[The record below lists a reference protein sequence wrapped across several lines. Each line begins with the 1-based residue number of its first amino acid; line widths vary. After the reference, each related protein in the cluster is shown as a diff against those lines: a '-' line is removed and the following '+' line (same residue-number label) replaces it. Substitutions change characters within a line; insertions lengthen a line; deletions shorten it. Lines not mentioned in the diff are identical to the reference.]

1 MKKSV
6 KKDAP
11 IIAYKGFDKDF
22 RCRGFQYEVGKTYTH
37 KGDVVP
43 CESGFHACEDPLDVL
58 SYYDITSSRFAIV
71 EQSGKIARHSEDS
84 KVASAKITITAELK
98 LPEFIR
104 AAIDAVWKA
113 CTKDKDASSGDY
125 AKNASSGNYA
135 TNASSGNGATNA
147 SSGDGATNA
156 SSGNYAKNASSGY
169 GAKNASSGDG
179 ATNASSGDYAK
190 NASSG
195 NGAKN
200 EATGKNSV
208 IACAGFDS
216 MAKAA
221 ESGCFCLTWFDGTRP
236 RMVACHVGEDGIKAD
251 VWYRLVDGK
260 PVEVTP

>member
-43 CESGFHACEDPLDVL
+43 CESGFHACEYPLDVL

-71 EQSGKIARHSEDS
+71 EQSGKIARHNEDS

-113 CTKDKDASSGDY
+113 CTKDKDASSGD
-125 AKNASSGNYA
+125 GA
-135 TNASSGNGATNA
+135 TNASSGYGATNA
-147 SSGDGATNA
+147 SSGD
-156 SSGNYAKNASSGY
+156 
-169 GAKNASSGDG
+169 
-179 ATNASSGDYAK
+179 
-190 NASSG
+190 
-195 NGAKN
+195 GAKN